1 MNEFVRATPKI
12 EGDSFGISLNWSLV
26 LRIHPVCFSK
36 IMLAMIFLCSSVF
49 LVSQLLIIF
58 HRPSVSLNFHMFISI
73 RNVLKMVFSTLS
85 HFNGRCGV
93 CLQYNKMLISR
104 EREKKSVCVYINT
117 RHASIKC
124 VRLRG
129 ELIDQNKID

>member
-36 IMLAMIFLCSSVF
+36 IMIFFCSSVF

-104 EREKKSVCVYINT
+104 ETEKKKCVCVYKHKA
-117 RHASIKC
+117 R
-124 VRLRG
+124 
-129 ELIDQNKID
+129 IDQMCTTSRRID